1 MKKTGFFTKIVF
13 CCVTLQSKWMVIK
26 PRNVYKTGIKSG
38 RDEHLKYNKSKVTQ
52 IYKDLA
58 QSIK

>member
-1 MKKTGFFTKIVF
+1 
-13 CCVTLQSKWMVIK
+13 MVIK
-26 PRNVYKTGIKSG
+26 PRNVYKTGIKPG

-58 QSIK
+58 QCIKGEIDDTKCHVQ